1 MPAASCAVQGRGARA
16 TADSLADQWLAAFA
30 GRDFERLERLLD
42 PTVRFRAL
50 IPRGLREA
58 TDPAA
63 AVALIRGWFGDCD
76 VFVVRSA
83 IVDTVAD
90 RVRVQYRIDAH
101 EDGAWWAI
109 DQTLYGTPG
118 EAGFAAID
126 LLCSGFRHVDRP
138 SDLQEPTR
146 PP

>member
-1 MPAASCAVQGRGARA
+1 MPPSSCAMRGHDAGA
-16 TADSLADQWLAAFA
+16 AADGLADEWLAAFA
-30 GRDFERLERLLD
+30 RRDFERLEALLD

-83 IVDTVAD
+83 VVDTIAD

-101 EDGAWWAI
+101 EEGAWWAV
-109 DQTLYGTPG
+109 DQTLYGAPG
-118 EAGFAAID
+118 EAGFAAVD
-126 LLCSGFRHVDRP
+126 LLCSGFRRVDRP
-138 SDLQEPTR
+138 LDLQEPTR
-146 PP
+146 PA